1 MDQRILDIDVG
12 MGVPA
17 LSGEGPSSTLAPSD
31 GPSTGPFDLGRWR
44 ALEHTRMDEP
54 CEAVPQLVKRSSK
67 GRPWNGLTVWHQVG
81 PAEELYVA
89 PASRHCLVVRRTS
102 ATVLVQRQGGSAH
115 TRRWL
120 PGEVIIV
127 PANTP
132 SFWCS
137 DSPRDNLH
145 VDLAPEWLERARGG
159 RGPGADLSA
168 SFGVRDPVLA
178 GLAQTLIDSL
188 DSNASLNPLFADGI
202 AMSLAIHLLEHHA
215 RPARVSE
222 PRTGLSRREMQRIV
236 DLVRSHLG
244 EPLSV
249 QRLATEVQLS
259 PYHFARCFKVGFGVT
274 PHAFVV
280 GQRMERARQLLLQ
293 GRHSVLE
300 AAQET
305 GYASPAHFSQAFRG
319 HWGLSPSALRRS
331 GGDAW
336 A

>member
-1 MDQRILDIDVG
+1 MDQRTLDIDAGTG
-12 MGVPA
+12 MLAVP
-17 LSGEGPSSTLAPSD
+17 GKGPCPTLAHGH
-31 GPSTGPFDLGRWR
+31 GPSTGRFDPGRWR
-44 ALEHTRMDEP
+44 ALERTRIDEP
-54 CEAVPQLVKRSSK
+54 CEAMPQFVKRSSK

-89 PASRHCLVVRRTS
+89 PASRHCLLVRRTS
-102 ATVLVQRQGGSAH
+102 ATELVQRQGSSAH
-115 TRRWL
+115 TRRWQ

-145 VDLAPEWLERARGG
+145 VDLAPEWLERVRGG
-159 RGPGADLSA
+159 RGPGAELSA
-168 SFGVRDPVLA
+168 SFGVRDPVLV
-178 GLAQTLIDSL
+178 GLAQTLIHSL
-188 DSNASLNPLFADGI
+188 DSNASMNPLFADGI
-202 AMSLAIHLLEHHA
+202 ATSLAIHLLEHHA
-215 RPARVSE
+215 RPAQTPE

-236 DLVRSHLG
+236 ELVRSHVD

-249 QRLATEVQLS
+249 QRLAAEVQLS
-259 PYHFARCFKVGFGVT
+259 SYHFARCFKVAFGVT

-280 GQRMERARQLLLQ
+280 GQRMERARQLLMQ

-300 AAQET
+300 AAQAT
-305 GYASPAHFSQAFRG
+305 GYASPAHFSQAFRA

-331 GGDAW
+331 GRDV
-336 A
+336 